1 MMTSALHSLVY
12 VSTAVRPFSP
22 EDLAALLAQSRE
34 RNQQAG
40 ITGMLLYKSGCFL
53 QAFEGGTVEVRRL
66 QLRIAA
72 DPRHR
77 NVTILQNG
85 PIEVRDFS
93 DWTMGFKHLSDADV
107 QKQPGFSE
115 MLKMMLRHGRCSM
128 DKSVAIN
135 LLRSF
140 VEQPA

>member
-1 MMTSALHSLVY
+1 
-12 VSTAVRPFSP
+12 
-22 EDLAALLAQSRE
+22 
-34 RNQQAG
+34 
-40 ITGMLLYKSGCFL
+40 MLLYKSGCFL